1 MDSSWS
7 SRKGCPRYEASRVV
21 GIVGVLVY
29 DGDPESPVGVFALR
43 HGTHCAARSVKSGRA
58 TGRVGARRRQGWGIG
73 TTRFA
78 LRGCLGSRRR
88 THVFEGLPVKGQ
100 AGSMPGYP
108 LVILILLCEAE
119 LAYHRPGVCLGLAAT
134 VLAVLGVCHA
144 RPAAAAL
151 IVHADVARNKGR
163 LPTVFRVDSLGLGT
177 QQSIR

>member
-1 MDSSWS
+1 MGGRLGGW
-7 SRKGCPRYEASRVV
+7 
-21 GIVGVLVY
+21 
-29 DGDPESPVGVFALR
+29 
-43 HGTHCAARSVKSGRA
+43 GRA
-58 TGRVGARRRQGWGIG
+58 GGRIG

-108 LVILILLCEAE
+108 LAILILLCEAE
-119 LAYHRPGVCLGLAAT
+119 LAYLARGVCLGLAST

-144 RPAAAAL
+144 CPVVAAVL
-151 IVHADVARNKGR
+151 VHADGARNKGR

>member
-43 HGTHCAARSVKSGRA
+43 HGTHCAARSAKSGRA

>member
-7 SRKGCPRYEASRVV
+7 SRKGCPRYEVSRVV

-100 AGSMPGYP
+100 AGSVPGYP
-108 LVILILLCEAE
+108 FVSILSILCEAE
-119 LAYHRPGVCLGLAAT
+119 LGYPGVST
-134 VLAVLGVCHA
+134 VLAVVLGVCHA

>member
-1 MDSSWS
+1 MDSSLS
-7 SRKGCPRYEASRVV
+7 SRKCSVASASRVV
-21 GIVGVLVY
+21 RERVLVY
-29 DGDPESPVGVFALR
+29 DGDTESPVGVFALR

-108 LVILILLCEAE
+108 LAILILLCEAE
-119 LAYHRPGVCLGLAAT
+119 LAYHGPGVCLGLAST

-144 RPAAAAL
+144 RLAVAAP
-151 IVHADVARNKGR
+151 IVHADGARNKGR
-163 LPTVFRVDSLGLGT
+163 LPTVFRVDVLGLGT
-177 QQSIR
+177 QKNIR

>member
-1 MDSSWS
+1 M
-7 SRKGCPRYEASRVV
+7 
-21 GIVGVLVY
+21 
-29 DGDPESPVGVFALR
+29 GDRDNS
-43 HGTHCAARSVKSGRA
+43 
-58 TGRVGARRRQGWGIG
+58 I
-73 TTRFA
+73 FA

-108 LVILILLCEAE
+108 LAILILLCEAE
-119 LAYHRPGVCLGLAAT
+119 LAYLARGVCLGLAST

-144 RPAAAAL
+144 RPVVAAVF
-151 IVHADVARNKGR
+151 VHADGARNKGR

>member
-1 MDSSWS
+1 M
-7 SRKGCPRYEASRVV
+7 
-21 GIVGVLVY
+21 
-29 DGDPESPVGVFALR
+29 
-43 HGTHCAARSVKSGRA
+43 
-58 TGRVGARRRQGWGIG
+58 
-73 TTRFA
+73 
-78 LRGCLGSRRR
+78 GSRRR

-108 LVILILLCEAE
+108 LAILILLCEAE

-151 IVHADVARNKGR
+151 IVHADIARNKGR